1 MSEFDEVRSAEPESN
16 HASDAEAGSY
26 TPEVSNAAEPEVR
39 IYESK
44 INSSFDS
51 DTEAKISELEAK
63 ISAIQANSGYEP
75 DTKIFELEAKISAIQ
90 GSSSNEP
97 EASSNDQPEA
107 EAAEREA
114 NNSYEPDAQ
123 ISELQANSSAEPEAE
138 NPADAE
144 AGAWEPGAKKLAFPE
159 NRIRIKDIAVL
170 ANVSAG
176 TVDRVIHNRGGV
188 APENKKRIEDIL
200 NKLNFKPNKM
210 ARVLA
215 IKKDYRLVVLLPQAV
230 QGDYWWDVIKG
241 IKRAEEEV
249 SDYRVKTEILQFNQ
263 YSIESFAT
271 QTQRLLEINPDGVLM
286 APFFRR
292 EVLQLT
298 KVLEERSIPVVF
310 VDSNVESVSCL
321 AYYGQQS
328 HQSGFV
334 AAKIMLSNLE
344 PSSTVLMVHMLREG
358 NEASGSNQTAKRE
371 EGFLAYIEKYSLDST
386 YQLIRV
392 NLHANDDSGNE
403 EQLDEIFRQ
412 NQNIR
417 GIVMFNSRIYR
428 IADFL
433 EARKIRNIRIIGY
446 DLLERNVHY
455 LKNGM
460 VECLIAQRPQLQG
473 YYGLT
478 ALARHLAFHQPSKP
492 VCYMPIDILFKENI
506 SDYKVYPFDVD

>member
-1 MSEFDEVRSAEPESN
+1 MSESELEVKNYEPEATITSE
-16 HASDAEAGSY
+16 ASSY
-26 TPEVSNAAEPEVR
+26 TPEVSNIPEPEVEN
-39 IYESK
+39 YESQAT
-44 INSSFDS
+44 SAL
-51 DTEAKISELEAK
+51 DTDAKISELEAK
-63 ISAIQANSGYEP
+63 ISAIQATRHYESEARNSEIEARISSIQENDS
-75 DTKIFELEAKISAIQ
+75 DTPEAKTPGLEVNSSADAEAKIPEIQ
-90 GSSSNEP
+90 VSN
-97 EASSNDQPEA
+97 
-107 EAAEREA
+107 
-114 NNSYEPDAQ
+114 
-123 ISELQANSSAEPEAE
+123 SAEPEA
-138 NPADAE
+138 NNTSDAE
-144 AGAWEPGAKKLAFPE
+144 ANSWEVEIKKQAFPE
-159 NRIRIKDIAVL
+159 DRIRIKDIAVL

-215 IKKDYRLVVLLPQAV
+215 IKKDYRLAVLLPEAH
-230 QGDYWWDVIKG
+230 QGDYWWDIIKG

-249 SDYRVKTEILQFNQ
+249 ADYRVKTEILQFNQ
-263 YSIESFAT
+263 YSMESFAT
-271 QTQRLLEINPDGVLM
+271 QAQRLLEINPDGVLM

-292 EVLQLT
+292 EVLKLT
-298 KVLEERSIPVVF
+298 KELEERSIPVVF

-328 HQSGFV
+328 HQSGYV

-344 PSSTVLMVHMLREG
+344 PSSSILLVHMLREG
-358 NEASGSNQTAKRE
+358 SETTGSNQTAKRE
-371 EGFLAYIEKYSLDST
+371 EGFLAYIDKYSLEST

-392 NLHANDDSGNE
+392 NLHANDEDGNE
-403 EQLDEIFRQ
+403 AQLEEIFRQ

-417 GIVMFNSRIYR
+417 GIVMFNSRIYY

-433 EARKIRNIRIIGY
+433 ERRRIRNIRTIGY

-460 VECLIAQRPQLQG
+460 IECLIAQRPQLQG

-478 ALARHLAFHQPSKP
+478 ALARHFAFHQPSKP

-506 SDYKVYPFDVD
+506 NDYKVYPFDVDRREL